1 MAHASA
7 TPAALVLDDLR
18 TIFGGRLHAFV
29 TYAPDVSPN
38 PSLALVTALELADL
52 TACAERVSR
61 WLTAGAA
68 APVLLTRDEFT
79 RSLDAFPVEFG
90 EILARHTTLH
100 GDDPFA
106 GLSVAAG
113 DLRRA
118 CETRMR
124 SLVLHVREDYIEA
137 AGRPRAVAAVVTD
150 SAPEFRALLGL
161 IARLDGADV
170 TGHGLATWAGT
181 RLGLDPKVVS
191 DVIHLAQD
199 PRTSHVDAARLFPA
213 YLTATE
219 HLARHID
226 AWPVS

>member
-7 TPAALVLDDLR
+7 TPAALVLDDVR
-18 TIFGGRLHAFV
+18 TIFGTRLHAFV
-29 TYAPDVSPN
+29 TYAPDVTPS
-38 PSLALVTALELADL
+38 PSLALVTSLDLADL
-52 TACAERVSR
+52 TACAARASR
-61 WLTAGAA
+61 WLAAGAA

-79 RSLDAFPVEFG
+79 HSLDAFPVEFG

-118 CETRMR
+118 CETRVR
-124 SLVLHVREDYIEA
+124 SLLLHVREDYIEA
-137 AGRPRAVAAVVTD
+137 AGRPRAIATVVAD

-161 IARLDGADV
+161 IARLDGADAE
-170 TGHGLATWAGT
+170 GHGLASWAAT
-181 RLGLDPKVVS
+181 RLALDPKTVS

-199 PRTSHVDAARLFPA
+199 PRSSHVDAARLFPA
-213 YLTATE
+213 YLSATE
-219 HLARHID
+219 HLARHLD
-226 AWPVS
+226 TWPVP